1 MKYAF
6 NTDYTIEKFILQ
18 TKWEDLP
25 AQIQARAI
33 VCGIDLMLALLLGS
47 TGRQFA
53 SGLKLAASN
62 FKEGKIPVV
71 GSKQTFGLLGAT
83 VAMSHAANSFDID
96 DGHNLLKGHPGA
108 SFVAG
113 VLAAALQENISYKE
127 YLTTLV
133 VCYEVTI
140 RCGVALQDHY
150 KYLHS
155 TGAYGAYGTAAGM
168 GRILSFSERQLNN
181 ALSIAD
187 FHGPLTPVMRSV
199 QYPSMNKDGVPF
211 GALVGATAVLE
222 TLEGVTGYGQ
232 ILELP
237 EYGYLV
243 ESLGKE
249 FEIMNLYFKPFTCCR
264 WAHQPIQACLA
275 LTKEYKYTPADI
287 EAVKVHTFET
297 ATQLSKTIPI
307 NTDEAQYNIAWPV
320 AAALVYGDVG
330 IEQVRGMALG
340 DEKILYMMNKLSFE
354 VDQDLEAQFPQKRLA
369 WVEIVLKNGQILQ
382 SQIYAAPGEATDNVD
397 LEWISNKFLLR
408 TAPIFDQHKQKEIL
422 QVLSNCLD
430 EEMVDVVRK
439 VGQRDAVVTP
449 KS

>member
-6 NTDYTIEKFILQ
+6 NTDYTLENFILQ
-18 TKWEDLP
+18 TQWEDLP
-25 AQIQARAI
+25 AEVQARAV

-47 TGRQFA
+47 RGRQFFG
-53 SGLKLAASN
+53 GLNLAAGN
-62 FKEGKIPVV
+62 FKEGNIPVV
-71 GSKQTFGLLGAT
+71 GCKQTFGLLGAT
-83 VAMSHAANSFDID
+83 VALSHAANSFDID

-140 RCGVALQDHY
+140 RCGLALQDHY

-168 GRILSFSERQLNN
+168 GRILGLSANQLNN
-181 ALSIAD
+181 ALSIAE
-187 FHGPLTPVMRSV
+187 FHAPLTPVMRSV
-199 QYPSMNKDGVPF
+199 QHPSMNKDGVPF

-222 TLEGVTGYGQ
+222 TLSGSTGYGQ

-243 ESLGKE
+243 DSLGKK

-264 WAHQPIQACLA
+264 WAQQPIQACLA
-275 LTKEYKYTPADI
+275 LAKEYKFTPADI
-287 EAVKVHTFET
+287 EAVKVHTFK
-297 ATQLSKTIPI
+297 AAVQLSKNIPTS
-307 NTDEAQYNIAWPV
+307 TDEAQYNIAWPV
-320 AAALVYGDVG
+320 ASALVCGDVG
-330 IEQVRGMALG
+330 IEQVWEPALNN
-340 DEKILYMMNKLSFE
+340 EKVLYMMNKLAFE
-354 VDQDLEAQFPQKRLA
+354 VDSLLEALFPQKRLA

-382 SQIYAAPGEATDNVD
+382 SQIYAAPGEAADNVD
-397 LEWISNKFLLR
+397 LDWITKKFMLR
-408 TAPIFDQHKQKEIL
+408 TAPILGKHKDQHKQKEVL
-422 QVLSNCLD
+422 QLFSNCLD
-430 EEMVDVVRK
+430 ERMVDVVNRIN
-439 VGQRDAVVTP
+439 
-449 KS
+449 